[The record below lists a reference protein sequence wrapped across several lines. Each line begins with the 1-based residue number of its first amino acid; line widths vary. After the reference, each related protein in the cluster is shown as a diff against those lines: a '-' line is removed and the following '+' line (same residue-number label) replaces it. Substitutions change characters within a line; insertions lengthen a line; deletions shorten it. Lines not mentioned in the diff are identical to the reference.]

1 VILNKQVRGFG
12 LMEVL
17 IVMLLISFS
26 ILGLAQLQIDTLR
39 SARLAQRQQEA
50 LYLAESTLEQLR
62 LKGGDLENRVQL
74 AKMTKSPIMVEVQ
87 KTRENHRF
95 TVTSTITDLGSI
107 PGLKQLDVEVS
118 WRGVSGEIRRL
129 ILKSARYNTDATK
142 SRVK

>member
-1 VILNKQVRGFG
+1 MILNKQVRGFG

-26 ILGLAQLQIDTLR
+26 ILGLAQLQINTLR

-62 LKGGDLENRVQL
+62 LKGGSLESRVQFS
-74 AKMTKSPIMVEVQ
+74 KMTLLPKTVEVL
-87 KTRENHRF
+87 KTRESQRF
-95 TVTSTITDLGSI
+95 TVTSTITDLETIS
-107 PGLKQLDVEVS
+107 GLKQLEVEVN

-129 ILKSARYNTDATK
+129 ILKSARYNTDASK
-142 SRVK
+142 

>member
-1 VILNKQVRGFG
+1 MILTKQVRGFG

-62 LKGGDLENRVQL
+62 LKGGDLESRVQF
-74 AKMTKSPIMVEVQ
+74 AKMTKSPIMVEVL
-87 KTRENHRF
+87 KTRESPRF

-107 PGLKQLDVEVS
+107 PDLKQLEVEVS

-129 ILKSARYNTDATK
+129 ILKSARCNTDATK
-142 SRVK
+142 

>member
-1 VILNKQVRGFG
+1 MILFKQGRGFG

-26 ILGLAQLQIDTLR
+26 ILGLAQLQIDTQR

-62 LKGGDLENRVQL
+62 LKGGSLESRVQFS
-74 AKMTKSPIMVEVQ
+74 KMTRFPKKVEVLNA
-87 KTRENHRF
+87 EESHRY

-107 PGLKQLDVEVS
+107 SGLKQLEVEVS
-118 WRGVSGEIRRL
+118 WRGVSGNIRRL
-129 ILKSARYNTDATK
+129 ILKSARYNTNATQ
-142 SRVK
+142 